1 MFNHKIIFRFFSMIF
16 IIGLFFGL
24 TNGACTNNFTAG
36 SNTPYP
42 SSTPSAGNCRSNAP
56 SGTARYNNQNPIV
69 GENALVFLK
78 MFGFDPNLNC
88 NASSVASIQ
97 SQMQSIGGACSTC
110 IDGKAGNSTRT
121 RMADCPGLACPSPS
135 KPPTIENDN
144 LVCELGY
151 ELNSSSCCTPKDC
164 SGPGKASYANGSC
177 PSGFTGDGQGCC
189 KVENLTHQTTITANP
204 TSFQDLNTT
213 IDITV
218 SFGEWVD
225 LTAQDCNQITVTNID
240 TAVRNGNQGAND
252 ILDCETTVK
261 PKDFQDIVITSPVG
275 VVKYIDGVDSSTAT
289 ETVTSGITG
298 CEAPQVISGGVCECP
313 DGGTLKNGACCTGNG
328 TGEICS
334 CSGGKVYKDSQCVC
348 PEGKIDDGNGKCVC
362 DPAQGCCGIELNTV
376 VPFIGDCIEMN
387 GGTSDGNTTRVNPV
401 NAFPRLMGGLSR
413 ILLTVILVFS
423 FVMVIVGGVMI
434 ITGGIKG
441 QEGNFTTGKKYIRQ
455 VVIGLILLG
464 ASGIILRLI
473 NPNFFG

>member
-16 IIGLFFGL
+16 IIWLFFWL
-24 TNGACTNNFTAG
+24 TNWACTNNFTAG

-42 SSTPSAGNCRSNAP
+42 SSTPSAWNCRSNAP

-97 SQMQSIGGACSTC
+97 SQMQSIWWACSTC
-110 IDGKAGNSTRT
+110 IDGKAWNSTRT
-121 RMADCPGLACPSPS
+121 RMADCPWLACPSPS

-144 LVCELGY
+144 LVCELWY

-164 SGPGKASYANGSC
+164 SWPWKASYANWSC
-177 PSGFTGDGQGCC
+177 PSWFTWDWQWCC

-218 SFGEWVD
+218 SFWEWVD

-240 TAVRNGNQGAND
+240 TAVRNWNQWAND

-261 PKDFQDIVITSPVG
+261 PKDFQDIVITSPVW
-275 VVKYIDGVDSSTAT
+275 VVKYIDWVDSSTAT
-289 ETVTSGITG
+289 ETVTSWITW
-298 CEAPQVISGGVCECP
+298 CEAPQVISWWVCECP
-313 DGGTLKNGACCTGNG
+313 DWWTLKNWACCTGNG
-328 TGEICS
+328 TWEICS
-334 CSGGKVYKDSQCVC
+334 CSWWKVYKDSQCVC
-348 PEGKIDDGNGKCVC
+348 PEWKIDDWNWKCVC
-362 DPAQGCCGIELNTV
+362 DPAQWCCGIELNTV

-387 GGTSDGNTTRVNPV
+387 GWTSDGNTTRVNPV
-401 NAFPRLMGGLSR
+401 NAFPRLMWWLSR

-423 FVMVIVGGVMI
+423 FVMVIVWWVMI
-434 ITGGIKG
+434 ITWWIKW
-441 QEGNFTTGKKYIRQ
+441 QEWNFTTWKKYIRQ
-455 VVIGLILLG
+455 VVIWLILLW
-464 ASGIILRLI
+464 ASWIILRLI